1 VIVLVCVEPVGLS
14 AASRAALQVAC
25 DAGPSVR
32 VVVASAGSAQQ
43 FRKSSTLVSPG
54 PVERILRLQESAL
67 GEANCDTTAM
77 LLAEIARHVKAQVVL
92 AGEQSGAE
100 GQGLVAAAI
109 ANHLHAPYVAGAAA
123 IATTNPPDRVQVTVR
138 SGGRRCKVISPG
150 PVVAATPAL
159 GRTTE
164 APEAEG
170 TLPKVEI
177 LSLADLEVDASRL
190 VRRPDLRGTLVSTP
204 GQVVHNTTFEQAA
217 RLLLRR

>member
-1 VIVLVCVEPVGLS
+1 MIILVCVEPAGLS
-14 AASRAALQVAC
+14 AASGAALQVAC
-25 DAGPSVR
+25 DSGPSVR

-67 GEANCDTTAM
+67 GDANCDTTAM

-100 GQGLVAAAI
+100 GQGLVAAGI
-109 ANHLHAPYVAGAAA
+109 ANHLQAPYLAGVAAVF
-123 IATTNPPDRVQVTVR
+123 ATDRPDRVQVTVR
-138 SGGRRCKVISPG
+138 SGGCLCKVISPV
-150 PVVAATPAL
+150 PVVAAVPPL
-159 GRTTE
+159 GRT
-164 APEAEG
+164 AETPAAEV
-170 TLPKVEI
+170 TLPKVEV
-177 LSLADLEVDASRL
+177 LSLADLGVDASRL

-204 GQVVHNTTFEQAA
+204 GQVVRNTTFEQAA